1 MANRRMMSKS
11 IVDNDYF
18 LNMPITARL
27 LYYELNWRA
36 DDDGFVDKPKSIM
49 KMVGCSEDDYT
60 VLIAK
65 RFIIEFES
73 GVCVIR
79 HWLIHNMIRV
89 DRYHETKY
97 IAEKSLLTQ
106 QESEVGRY
114 YEVSNY
120 AEVGMTERQP
130 PGTIPIPLPNTKTN
144 NIYNNSN
151 KEYIL
156 ECFNKTWIY
165 SMNKKNKEYARNTYI
180 KKMKK
185 CKMHEQVQKKAQY
198 IFREYKKSIQDW
210 QENETDKKYIPMFST
225 WLNKNIGDDP
235 IYEENI

>member
-18 LNMPITARL
+18 LSMPQSARL

-49 KMVGCSEDDYT
+49 RMVGCADDDYA

-79 HWLIHNMIRV
+79 HWLIHNMIRQ
-89 DRYHETKY
+89 DRYKETKY

-114 YEVSNY
+114 YEVDINTQ
-120 AEVGMTERQP
+120 VGMTERQP
-130 PGTIPIPLPNTKTN
+130 SGTIPIPNTKTISNN
-144 NIYNNSN
+144 NINNN

-156 ECFNKTWIY
+156 ECFNKTWVY
-165 SMNKKNKEYARNTYI
+165 SINKKNKEYAQNTYI

-185 CKMHEQVQKKAQY
+185 CKMHEDVHKKAQY
-198 IFREYKKSIQDW
+198 ILKEYIKCKKEW
-210 QENETDKKYIPMFST
+210 EEEETDKKFIPMFST
-225 WLNKNIGDDP
+225 WLNRNIGDNA
-235 IYEENI
+235 INEEDL